1 MENEVSEREGWEDK
15 LNGLIVVLMMLIVIV
30 YATYHT
36 HVAPYDYSQV
46 LNETETKDVMAR

>member
-15 LNGLIVVLMMLIVIV
+15 LNGLIIVLMMLIVIV

-36 HVAPYDYSQV
+36 HVAPYAYSQV